1 MKWHK
6 LLALIILPFALVIL
20 AACSS
25 SPSERPATDTAVKI
39 AVTQNFGEK
48 LIFEQSLNIKENTSA
63 LDALKQAAPVETSYG
78 GGFVS
83 GINGIRS
90 RYAGGVTAREDW
102 FFYVNGL
109 ISNVGASDYVLQP
122 GDTEQWDF
130 HSWSLHSFTPAVIG
144 HFPEPFLHGYSG
156 KTRPTVIVYT
166 DKFREE
172 AKNLE
177 RKLGELGV
185 NAVGHKEFSALS
197 PSEKENSNLIL
208 IGTPD
213 VEAISELNRH
223 WKQMGFFAYF
233 EGVNLAVLNASGA
246 VANNYGGGAGLI
258 QATQNPWNPN
268 GIGAGENVVWLVSG
282 TDETGVKAAIDALI
296 NRNTDL
302 RYAHA
307 AVIVSGEIVRIP
319 R

>member
-6 LLALIILPFALVIL
+6 ILASIILPLPLVIL

-177 RKLGELGV
+177 RKLGELGAH
-185 NAVGHKEFSALS
+185 AVGSKEFSALS

-223 WKQMGFFAYF
+223 WKQLGFFAYF
-233 EGVNLAVLNASGA
+233 ADVNLAVLNASGA
-246 VANNYGGGAGLI
+246 VANNYGSGAGLI

>member
-1 MKWHK
+1 MKWQK
-6 LLALIILPFALVIL
+6 ILASIILPLPLVIL

-25 SPSERPATDTAVKI
+25 SPSERPATDMAVKI

-177 RKLGELGV
+177 RKLGELGAH
-185 NAVGHKEFSALS
+185 AVGSQEFSALS

-223 WKQMGFFAYF
+223 WKQLGLFAYF
-233 EGVNLAVLNASGA
+233 EGVNLNVLNASGA
-246 VANNYGGGAGLI
+246 VANNYGSGAGLI

-302 RYAHA
+302 RYSHA

>member
-1 MKWHK
+1 M
-6 LLALIILPFALVIL
+6 
-20 AACSS
+20 
-25 SPSERPATDTAVKI
+25 AVKI

-177 RKLGELGV
+177 RKLGELGAH
-185 NAVGHKEFSALS
+185 AVGSKEFSALS
-197 PSEKENSNLIL
+197 PNEKENSNLIL

-223 WKQMGFFAYF
+223 WRELGFFAYF
-233 EGVNLAVLNASGA
+233 ESVNLAVLNASGA
-246 VANNYGGGAGLI
+246 VTNNYGSGAGLI

>member
-6 LLALIILPFALVIL
+6 ILASIILPLPLVIL

-25 SPSERPATDTAVKI
+25 SPSERPVTDTAVKI
-39 AVTQNFGEK
+39 AVTQNFGRE
-48 LIFEQSLNIKENTSA
+48 LILERSLNIKDGVSV
-63 LDALKQAAPVETSYG
+63 LDALKQVARVETAYG

-90 RYAGGVTAREDW
+90 SYAGGGRAKEDW

-109 ISNVGASDYVLQP
+109 ISNAGASDYVLQP
-122 GDTEQWDF
+122 GDTAQWDF
-130 HSWSLHSFTPAVIG
+130 HDWNLHSFTPAVIG
-144 HFPEPFLHGYSG
+144 HFPEPFLHGYGG
-156 KTRPTVIVYT
+156 KTRPTVIVHT
-166 DKFREE
+166 DKFREG
-172 AKNLE
+172 AGTLV
-177 RKLGELGV
+177 RRLGELGV
-185 NAVGHKEFSALS
+185 SAVSKEFSALS
-197 PSEKENSNLIL
+197 PSEKENNNLIL

-223 WKQMGFFAYF
+223 WKRLGFFACF
-233 EGVNLAVLNASGA
+233 ADGNLVVLNAAGE
-246 VANNYGGGAGLI
+246 VTGKYGNSAGVI

-268 GIGAGENVVWLVSG
+268 GIGAGENVVWLVTG
-282 TDETGVKAAIDALI
+282 TDEAGVRAAIDVLVD
-296 NRNTDL
+296 RNTDL

-307 AVIVSGEIVRIP
+307 AVIVNREIVKIP

>member
-6 LLALIILPFALVIL
+6 LLALIILPFALVIP
-20 AACSS
+20 AACST
-25 SPSERPATDTAVKI
+25 PAAERSVAGMAVKI

-63 LDALKQAAPVETSYG
+63 LDALKQVAPVETSYG

-177 RKLGELGV
+177 RKLGELGAH
-185 NAVGHKEFSALS
+185 AVGSKEFSTLS

-223 WKQMGFFAYF
+223 WKQLGFFAYF
-233 EGVNLAVLNASGA
+233 ADVNLAVLNASGA
-246 VANNYGGGAGLI
+246 VANNYGSGAGLI

-268 GIGAGENVVWLVSG
+268 GTGAGENVVWLVCG